1 MAWIKCDAMEES
13 LQTVGKR
20 DRSFNFSDYY

>member
-1 MAWIKCDAMEES
+1 MEES

>member
-1 MAWIKCDAMEES
+1 VIMLLVI

-20 DRSFNFSDYY
+20 DNENSHINGDRLILG